1 MGKTEMHIS
10 CGEKSRW
17 DWRSGNGH
25 AAHLW
30 YYQRHTGH
38 RWGTYFDSMSL
49 SQNVG
54 CEHKV
59 WNEQYCK
66 WHHEAGCSKK
76 GFGKDVRRMSD
87 QSPFCMKST
96 PLVISRAFAVVSFQM
111 RVRVRCPVLQVS
123 LPEVYDKMAEIN
135 GFTVCSFCLKIYD
148 QSSLSQKGVT
158 RQVRCTCI
166 LLHFCGV
173 ALSNLACLGSVL
185 FLILKQAHGS
195 GVCWGLASS
204 IRKEHTKKKVSVGQ
218 GDCVPWHLDPHHDC
232 CC

>member
-96 PLVISRAFAVVSFQM
+96 PLVISRAFAVLLDEFQNKVSST
-111 RVRVRCPVLQVS
+111 PSVS
-123 LPEVYDKMAEIN
+123 PWGLRQNGWDQWVHSVAASVWRYTIVSSMAERIWP
-135 GFTVCSFCLKIYD
+135 D
-148 QSSLSQKGVT
+148 QQSLDLV
-158 RQVRCTCI
+158 
-166 LLHFCGV
+166 
-173 ALSNLACLGSVL
+173 LSYMSACKTL
-185 FLILKQAHGS
+185 FI
-195 GVCWGLASS
+195 V
-204 IRKEHTKKKVSVGQ
+204 
-218 GDCVPWHLDPHHDC
+218 
-232 CC
+232 